1 MNSLRFVFEWQDPA
15 GARGEELRATWA
27 SLSILIDDKPV
38 TELQDRRTK
47 SVRTSIFLPLF
58 PLAEW
63 LAENWWF
70 LQSESERPGTA
81 KSREF
86 DRRHNLRWA
95 REGFVLPSLRFVTLG
110 EDVEVLWQPLDIPN
124 AGIGFLAS
132 GHAVMSGA
140 AMIEAMRDFVNAVV
154 ARLDDWGLSGT
165 TLHEEWSAIQ
175 NADADE
181 QDFCHAA
188 ARLGTDP
195 YAVDSQLEA
204 AILNVA
210 GRIRTELLHDFLSL
224 ATVDELATQ
233 TSALATASESIAS
246 DADNI
251 DALEGVRSQA
261 PPCKTGANPWETGY
275 HFAAEL
281 RAKLNGGDW
290 KSRSLVDLAGHLS
303 IDQLDHCLLPE
314 TGGCPFLDA
323 LTGSNQRDNP
333 KFLIEKKRADSR
345 QFAFCRAMFEHLTSP
360 PGRFAAVSRLRT
372 NRQQMNRA
380 FAAEFLAPHEMLKCD
395 LSGATIGEDE
405 IDDLAVEYGVSAFV
419 VRHQIEN
426 HGLARVSL

>member
-1 MNSLRFVFEWQDPA
+1 MNNLRFDFEWQDPA

-38 TELQDRRTK
+38 TELQDRRTR
-47 SVRTSIFLPLF
+47 SVRTSVFLPLF

-63 LAENWWF
+63 FAENWWF
-70 LQSESERPGTA
+70 LQTEAERPGTA
-81 KSREF
+81 RSREF

-110 EDVEVLWQPLDIPN
+110 ENVEALWQPLDIPN
-124 AGIGFLAS
+124 AGIGFLAG
-132 GHAVMSGA
+132 GHAVLPGIA
-140 AMIEAMRDFVNAVV
+140 VRDAVRNFVDAVI

-181 QDFCHAA
+181 QEFCHAA

-195 YAVDSQLEA
+195 YAVDEQLEA
-204 AILNVA
+204 AILDVA
-210 GRIRTELLHDFLSL
+210 GTIRAELLDDFLSL
-224 ATVDELATQ
+224 AAVDELVRQAT
-233 TSALATASESIAS
+233 ALATASEAIAS
-246 DADNI
+246 DGDSV
-251 DALEGVRSQA
+251 DALESVRKRA
-261 PPCKTGANPWETGY
+261 PRYQIGANPWETGY
-275 HFAAEL
+275 RFATEL
-281 RAKLNGGDW
+281 RARLNGSPW
-290 KSRSLVDLAGHLS
+290 KSRSLADLAGHLS
-303 IDQLDHCLLPE
+303 MDQLDHCLLPE
-314 TGGCPFLDA
+314 TGGCLFLDA

-333 KFLIEKKRADSR
+333 KFLIEKKRPDSR

-360 PGRFAAVSRLRT
+360 PSRFAAVSRLRT

-380 FAAEFLAPHEMLKCD
+380 FAAEFLAPHGMLKKD

-405 IDDLAVEYGVSAFV
+405 VDDLAFDYGVSPFV